1 MIRRE
6 QGFSLLEVLVAFA
19 ILSISLG
26 ILLQI
31 FSTGMEATTL
41 SGEYTYATSLAE
53 SKLATIGVETPYI
66 EGVEEG
72 KFDRKYTW
80 RTSIFPYEELNN
92 DEEKLGEGFN
102 DPINRPALLYRVK
115 VEVFWE
121 STGKMRTIAL
131 ETLRLAPK

>member
-1 MIRRE
+1 LIKHN

-26 ILLQI
+26 VLLQI
-31 FSTGMEATTL
+31 FSTGMQATTL

-53 SKLATIGVETPYI
+53 SKLAAIGVETPYV

-72 KFDRKYTW
+72 KFDGKYAW
-80 RTSIFPYEELNN
+80 RTTILPYEEL
-92 DEEKLGEGFN
+92 ESEKKLGEGFN
-102 DPINRPALLYRVK
+102 NPITLAASLYRVK

-121 STGKMRTIAL
+121 MAGKKRTIVL
-131 ETLRLAPK
+131 TTLRLAPK